1 MTAWRKRRKVPVR
14 RQKEST
20 GRLWKKSGTHPGNAC
35 ALRSLWRQLGRR
47 LHHFIEQLFEIVQS
61 GGRHNDGVPAAA
73 DVLGD
78 AQEPAPGIF
87 LEREDE
93 GLAFNLNLFGFQ
105 SVLVDRRL
113 GLPKRAPPVWRW
125 PFV

>member
-14 RQKEST
+14 RQKESAV
-20 GRLWKKSGTHPGNAC
+20 RLWKKSETHPGNPR
-35 ALRSLWRQLGRR
+35 ALPSLWRQLGRR
-47 LHHFIEQLFEIVQS
+47 LHHFIKQLFEIFQP
-61 GGRHNDGVPAAA
+61 GGRHNDGIATAA

-78 AQEPAPGIF
+78 AQKPAPGIF

-105 SVLVDRRL
+105 S
-113 GLPKRAPPVWRW
+113 
-125 PFV
+125 